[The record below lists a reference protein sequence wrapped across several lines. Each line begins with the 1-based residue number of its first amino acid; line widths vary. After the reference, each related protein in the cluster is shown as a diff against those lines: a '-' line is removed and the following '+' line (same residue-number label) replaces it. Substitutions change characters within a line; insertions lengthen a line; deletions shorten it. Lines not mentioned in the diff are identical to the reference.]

1 MLDLNLTIAGLI
13 LSIIFS
19 GSEIALIS
27 ANSLQINVWLKQKMR
42 LSKWAVVI
50 LENKEEYL
58 AIILIGTN
66 FANILTTSFA
76 TIYLLRLEVISP
88 QMIVIPIAI
97 VILLFGEILPKT
109 IIREY
114 ANIGIVILSPILIIS
129 RLLMFP
135 ILFII
140 KKFGFMHVTETQ
152 SSADELEEKRDDL
165 QHVYEQV
172 NDKET
177 IEKDQQELITNV
189 FEISEITVHE
199 AMTPR
204 TDISAVSKND
214 SLEKLL
220 HIFIDSGHSKLPV
233 YDKNIDN
240 IVGVIYLYDL
250 FNSPENLKDVIKPV
264 HFTPYSKL
272 LMDLMSEFQN
282 SRHAL
287 AIVLDEHGGTAGLI
301 TAEDVFEELFGD
313 FEDEFDS
320 DTAEG
325 VTHDDGSISVDAK
338 MDCETYNN
346 RFTDIF
352 PEGEYE
358 TLGGF
363 IISETGRI
371 PNQGERLFTSIGQI
385 EIIKASA
392 RLIVQIRIYPENP
405 A

>member
-42 LSKWAVVI
+42 LSKWAATI

-76 TIYLLRLEVISP
+76 TIYLLRIDIISP

-97 VILLFGEILPKT
+97 IILLFGEILPKT

-114 ANIGIVILSPILIIS
+114 ANISIVILSPILIIS
-129 RLLMFP
+129 RILMFP

-140 KKFGFMHVTETQ
+140 KKFGFMDVTETP

-177 IEKDQQELITNV
+177 IEKDQQELISNV
-189 FEISEITVHE
+189 FEISEITVYE

-204 TDISAVSKND
+204 TDISAVSNED
-214 SLEKLL
+214 SLEKVL
-220 HIFIDSGHSKLPV
+220 HAFIDSGHSKLPV
-233 YDKNIDN
+233 FHKNIDN
-240 IVGVIYLYDL
+240 ILGVIYLYDL
-250 FNSPENLKDVIKPV
+250 FNAPENLQDVIKPV

-282 SRHAL
+282 SYHAL

-313 FEDEFDS
+313 FEDEFDT

-325 VTHDDGSISVDAK
+325 ITHGDGSISVDAK

-346 RFTDIF
+346 RFTNIF
-352 PEGEYE
+352 PEGDYE

-363 IISETGRI
+363 IIAETGRI

-392 RLIVQIRIYPENP
+392 RRIVQIRIYFS
-405 A
+405 AQA

>member
-1 MLDLNLTIAGLI
+1 MLDLNLAIAGLI

-19 GSEIALIS
+19 ASEIALIS
-27 ANSLQINVWLKQKMR
+27 ANSLQINVWMKQNIR
-42 LSKWAVVI
+42 LSKWAATI

-58 AIILIGTN
+58 SIILIGTN
-66 FANILTTSFA
+66 FSNILTTSFA
-76 TIYLLRLEVISP
+76 TIYLLRIELVSP

-97 VILLFGEILPKT
+97 TILIFGEILPKT

-114 ANIGIVILSPILIIS
+114 ANIGIVILSPILIAS
-129 RLLMFP
+129 RLLLLPMLYF
-135 ILFII
+135 I
-140 KKFGFMHVTETQ
+140 KKFGFMDVAETQ
-152 SSADELEEKRDDL
+152 SSTDELEEKRDDL

-204 TDISAVSKND
+204 TEISAASKKD
-214 SLEKLL
+214 SLEKVL

-240 IVGVIYLYDL
+240 IIGVIYLYDL
-250 FNSPENLKDVIKPV
+250 FNSPENLQDVIKPV

-272 LMDLMSEFQN
+272 LMELMSEFQN
-282 SRHAL
+282 SHHAL

-313 FEDEFDS
+313 FEDEFDT

-325 VTHDDGSISVDAK
+325 VIHDDASISVDAK

-346 RFTDIF
+346 RFTNIF
-352 PEGEYE
+352 PEGDYE

-385 EIIKASA
+385 QIVKASA
-392 RLIVQIRIYPENP
+392 RQIVQIRIYPTHS

>member
-1 MLDLNLTIAGLI
+1 MLDLNLAIAGLI

-27 ANSLQINVWLKQKMR
+27 ANSLQINVWMKQKLR
-42 LSKWAVVI
+42 LSKWASTI

-66 FANILTTSFA
+66 FSNILTTSFA
-76 TIYLLRLEVISP
+76 TIYLLRLEVFSP
-88 QMIVIPIAI
+88 QMIVVPITI
-97 VILLFGEILPKT
+97 IILLFGEILPKT

-114 ANIGIVILSPILIIS
+114 ANIGIVILSPILITS
-129 RLLMFP
+129 RILMLP
-135 ILFII
+135 ILYII
-140 KKFGFMHVTETQ
+140 KKLGFMDVTETQ
-152 SSADELEEKRDDL
+152 SSTDELEEKRDDL
-165 QHVYEQV
+165 QHVYQQV

-204 TDISAVSKND
+204 TEISAASKND
-214 SLEKLL
+214 SLEKVL

-233 YDKNIDN
+233 YDKDIDN
-240 IVGVIYLYDL
+240 IIGVIYLYDL
-250 FNSPENLKDVIKPV
+250 FNSPENLQDVIKPV
-264 HFTPYSKL
+264 HFTPYTKL

-282 SRHAL
+282 SHHAL

-301 TAEDVFEELFGD
+301 TTEDVFEELFGD
-313 FEDEFDS
+313 FEDEFDT

-325 VTHDDGSISVDAK
+325 LVHDDRSISVDAK

-346 RFTDIF
+346 RFTNIF
-352 PEGEYE
+352 PEGDYE

-392 RLIVQIRIYPENP
+392 RQIVQIRIYPN
-405 A
+405 

>member
-1 MLDLNLTIAGLI
+1 MLDLNLAIAGLI

-27 ANSLQINVWLKQKMR
+27 ANSLQINVWLKQKIR
-42 LSKWAVVI
+42 LSKWAATI

-66 FANILTTSFA
+66 FSNILTTSFA
-76 TIYLLRLEVISP
+76 TIYFLRIDVISP
-88 QMIVIPIAI
+88 QVIVIPIAI
-97 VILLFGEILPKT
+97 TILLFGEILPKT

-114 ANIGIVILSPILIIS
+114 ANISLVILSPILVVS
-129 RLLMFP
+129 RILMFP

-140 KKFGFMHVTETQ
+140 KKFGFMDVTETT
-152 SSADELEEKRDDL
+152 SSEDELEEKRDDL

-177 IEKDQQELITNV
+177 IEKDQQELISNV
-189 FEISEITVHE
+189 FEISEITVYE

-204 TDISAVSKND
+204 TDISAVSNED
-214 SLEKLL
+214 SLEKVL
-220 HIFIDSGHSKLPV
+220 HAFIDSGHSKLPV
-233 YDKNIDN
+233 FDKNIDN
-240 IVGVIYLYDL
+240 ILGVIYLYDL
-250 FNSPENLKDVIKPV
+250 FNAPENLHDVIKPV

-282 SRHAL
+282 SYHAL

-313 FEDEFDS
+313 FEDEFDT

-325 VTHDDGSISVDAK
+325 ITHSDGSISVDAK

-352 PEGEYE
+352 PEGDYE

-363 IISETGRI
+363 IIAETGRI

-392 RLIVQIRIYPENP
+392 RRIVQIRIYFS
-405 A
+405 AQT

>member
-1 MLDLNLTIAGLI
+1 MLDLNLAIAGLI

-42 LSKWAVVI
+42 LSKWAASI

-58 AIILIGTN
+58 AIILIGAN

-76 TIYLLRLEVISP
+76 TIYLLRVDVISP

-97 VILLFGEILPKT
+97 IILLFGEILPKT

-129 RLLMFP
+129 RIIMFP

-140 KKFGFMHVTETQ
+140 KKLGFKDVTETQ
-152 SSADELEEKRDDL
+152 SSADKLEEKRDDL
-165 QHVYEQV
+165 QFVYEQV
-172 NDKET
+172 NDIET

-189 FEISEITVHE
+189 FEISEITVYE

-204 TDISAVSKND
+204 IDISAVSKED
-214 SLEKLL
+214 SLEKVL
-220 HIFIDSGHSKLPV
+220 HTFIDSGHSKLPV
-233 YDKNIDN
+233 YDKNVDN
-240 IVGVIYLYDL
+240 ILGVIYLYDL
-250 FNSPENLKDVIKPV
+250 FNSPENLQDVIKPV

-272 LMDLMSEFQN
+272 LMELMAEFQD

-313 FEDEFDS
+313 FEDEFDT
-320 DTAEG
+320 DIAEG
-325 VTHDDGSISVDAK
+325 ITHDDSSISVDAK
-338 MDCETYNN
+338 MDCETYND

-352 PEGEYE
+352 PEGDYE

-363 IISETGRI
+363 IIAETGRI
-371 PNQGERLFTSIGQI
+371 PNQDRKS
-385 EIIKASA
+385 
-392 RLIVQIRIYPENP
+392 VV
-405 A
+405 

>member
-1 MLDLNLTIAGLI
+1 MLDLNLAIAGLI

-27 ANSLQINVWLKQKMR
+27 ANSLQINVWMKQKLR
-42 LSKWAVVI
+42 LSKWASTI

-66 FANILTTSFA
+66 FSNILTTSFA
-76 TIYLLRLEVISP
+76 TIYLLRLEVFSP
-88 QMIVIPIAI
+88 QMIVVPITI
-97 VILLFGEILPKT
+97 IILLFGEILPKT

-114 ANIGIVILSPILIIS
+114 ANIGIVILSPILITS
-129 RLLMFP
+129 RILMLP
-135 ILFII
+135 ILYII
-140 KKFGFMHVTETQ
+140 KKLGFMDVTETQ
-152 SSADELEEKRDDL
+152 SSTDELEEKRDDL

-204 TDISAVSKND
+204 TEISAASKND
-214 SLEKLL
+214 SLEKVL

-233 YDKNIDN
+233 YDKDIDN
-240 IVGVIYLYDL
+240 IIGVIYLYDL
-250 FNSPENLKDVIKPV
+250 FNSPENLQDVIKPV
-264 HFTPYSKL
+264 HFTPYTKL

-282 SRHAL
+282 SYHAL

-301 TAEDVFEELFGD
+301 TTEDVFEELFGD
-313 FEDEFDS
+313 FEDEFDT

-325 VTHDDGSISVDAK
+325 LVHDDRSISVDAK

-346 RFTDIF
+346 RFTNIF
-352 PEGEYE
+352 PEGDYE

-392 RLIVQIRIYPENP
+392 RQIVQIRIYPN
-405 A
+405 

>member
-1 MLDLNLTIAGLI
+1 MLDLNLAIAGLI

-27 ANSLQINVWLKQKMR
+27 ANSLQINVWLKQKIR
-42 LSKWAVVI
+42 LSKWAATI

-66 FANILTTSFA
+66 FSNILTTSFA
-76 TIYLLRLEVISP
+76 TIYFLRIDVISP

-97 VILLFGEILPKT
+97 TILLFGEILPKT

-114 ANIGIVILSPILIIS
+114 ANISLVILSPILVVS
-129 RLLMFP
+129 RILMFP

-140 KKFGFMHVTETQ
+140 KKFGFMDVTETT
-152 SSADELEEKRDDL
+152 SSEDELEEKRDDL

-172 NDKET
+172 NDKKT
-177 IEKDQQELITNV
+177 IEKDQQELISNV
-189 FEISEITVHE
+189 FEISEITVYE

-204 TDISAVSKND
+204 TDISAVSNED
-214 SLEKLL
+214 SLEKVL
-220 HIFIDSGHSKLPV
+220 HAFIDSGHSKLPV
-233 YDKNIDN
+233 FDKNIDN
-240 IVGVIYLYDL
+240 ILGVIYLYDL
-250 FNSPENLKDVIKPV
+250 FNAPENLHDVIKPV

-282 SRHAL
+282 SYHAL

-313 FEDEFDS
+313 FEDEFDT

-325 VTHDDGSISVDAK
+325 ITHSDGSISVDAK

-352 PEGEYE
+352 PEGDYE

-363 IISETGRI
+363 IIAETGRI

-392 RLIVQIRIYPENP
+392 RRIVQIRIYLSPQT
-405 A
+405 

>member
-1 MLDLNLTIAGLI
+1 MLDLNLAIAGLI

-27 ANSLQINVWLKQKMR
+27 ANSLQINVWLKQKIR
-42 LSKWAVVI
+42 LSKWAATI

-66 FANILTTSFA
+66 FSNILTTSFA
-76 TIYLLRLEVISP
+76 TIYFLRIDVISP

-97 VILLFGEILPKT
+97 TILLFGEILPKT

-114 ANIGIVILSPILIIS
+114 ANISLVILSPILVVS
-129 RLLMFP
+129 RILMFP

-140 KKFGFMHVTETQ
+140 KKFGFMDVTENP
-152 SSADELEEKRDDL
+152 SSEDELEEKRDDL

-172 NDKET
+172 NDKKT
-177 IEKDQQELITNV
+177 IEKDQQELISNV
-189 FEISEITVHE
+189 FEISEITVYE

-204 TDISAVSKND
+204 TDISAVSNED
-214 SLEKLL
+214 SLEKVL
-220 HIFIDSGHSKLPV
+220 HAFIDSGHSKLPV
-233 YDKNIDN
+233 FDKNIDN
-240 IVGVIYLYDL
+240 ILGVIYLYDL
-250 FNSPENLKDVIKPV
+250 FNAPENLHDVIKPV

-282 SRHAL
+282 SYHAL

-313 FEDEFDS
+313 FEDEFDT

-325 VTHDDGSISVDAK
+325 ITHSDGSISVDAK

-352 PEGEYE
+352 PEGDYE

-363 IISETGRI
+363 IIAETGRI

-392 RLIVQIRIYPENP
+392 RRIVQIRIYLSPQT
-405 A
+405 